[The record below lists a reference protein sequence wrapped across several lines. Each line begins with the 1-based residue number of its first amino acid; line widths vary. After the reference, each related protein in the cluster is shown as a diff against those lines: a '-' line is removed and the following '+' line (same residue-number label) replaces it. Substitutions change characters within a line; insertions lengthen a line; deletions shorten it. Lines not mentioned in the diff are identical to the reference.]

1 MMRVLFSALSLLLCL
16 SVDGAPLPTKAETT
30 SHDRIV
36 VLVDEIKAIR
46 SFPIVL
52 AERLGYFR
60 DEGVEVTVMNIRDDV
75 PYMDM
80 LEDRRID
87 AVMAYYHHTVVAQSE
102 GKNIRAVVALGM
114 TPGAKILVANQV
126 RDKFRAPADLKDSR
140 IITGGAGSSKTT
152 IANYLLV
159 AGGHQI
165 GDYVRL
171 PGGKRDANLA
181 ALSDGSADL
190 VVAPTPDGT
199 FYENSGVASVFADLT
214 TVAGTRKAL
223 GVLFPSNT
231 IFMTD
236 ALIHERPQVAQH
248 LVNAMV
254 RTLKFINAHSP
265 EEIAAQI
272 PVEVSGKDRDAYLK
286 ILKEEIP
293 MYATDGRM
301 PADAAAGELR
311 VLAAFEP
318 KYNGVDVTRTYT
330 NEFVDR
336 ALKTVH

>member
-1 MMRVLFSALSLLLCL
+1 MRVILAACFLSLCL
-16 SVDGAPLPTKAETT
+16 SAHGASRDAKSDT
-30 SHDRIV
+30 STRERIV

-60 DEGVEVTVMNIRDDV
+60 DEGVDVTVMNIRDDV

-80 LEDRRID
+80 LEDHRID

-102 GKNIRAVVALGM
+102 GKDIRAVVALGM

-126 RDKFRAPADLKDSR
+126 RDKYRTPADLKGSR

-165 GDYVRL
+165 ADYVRL
-171 PGGKRDANLA
+171 AADKKDANLA
-181 ALSDGSADL
+181 ALRDGSADL

-199 FYENSGVASVFADLT
+199 FYENSGAASVFADLT

-231 IFMTD
+231 LFMSG
-236 ALIHERPQVAQH
+236 ALIRQRPQVAQH
-248 LVNAMV
+248 LVNALV

-265 EEIAAQI
+265 EEIAAQV

-286 ILKEEIP
+286 VLKEEIP

-318 KYNGVDVTRTYT
+318 KYKGVDVTKTYT